1 MIVIMLFAAI
11 EATEVLGFGLL
22 ANLITDF
29 TIFGAQI
36 LLGLVVFGLGLF
48 LANLAHRTIEGSHI
62 SQAHLLANGARI
74 AILVLATAMALREMG
89 LADEIVSLAFGLTLG
104 ALAVAVAIA
113 LGLGGREI
121 AATELKDWVK
131 SIKNRRAD
139 EGRG

>member
-1 MIVIMLFAAI
+1 M
-11 EATEVLGFGLL
+11 GRG
-22 ANLITDF
+22 
-29 TIFGAQI
+29 
-36 LLGLVVFGLGLF
+36 
-48 LANLAHRTIEGSHI
+48 
-62 SQAHLLANGARI
+62 I

-139 EGRG
+139 EGRGEREITSRLVLGTTVRILLCVRKSYSGMDGDGGRGITI